1 MTKYSGRTLSV
12 DVNGSPAGQMRSFGE
27 FGSTRALIDA
37 SVYNE
42 DWTDFVA
49 GLQDGSEVDAVF
61 ARDPADA
68 GQGDVIDAY
77 TNSSDTPVTITATHD
92 GSGESFTITALITKL
107 AYESPLDGLYTLN
120 TTLKIVNPGVVPGS

>member
-12 DVNGSPAGQMRSFGE
+12 DVNGQAAGQMRSFGP

-42 DWTDFVA
+42 VWTSFVS
-49 GLQDGSEVDAVF
+49 GLQDGSEVDAMF

-77 TNSSDTPVTITATHD
+77 TNAADTPVSLTCTHD
-92 GSGESFTITALITKL
+92 GSGESFTVTCIITKL
-107 AYESPLDGLYTLN
+107 EYESPLDGLYTLN
-120 TTLKIVNPGVVPGS
+120 TTLKIVDPGVVPGT

>member
-1 MTKYSGRTLSV
+1 MTKYSGRTLTV
-12 DVNGSPAGQMRSFGE
+12 DVNGSPAGQLRSFGE

-37 SVYNE
+37 SIYGE
-42 DWTDFVA
+42 DWTDFVS

-77 TNSSDTPVTITATHD
+77 TNDADTPVEITATHT

-107 AYESPLDGLYTLN
+107 AYES
-120 TTLKIVNPGVVPGS
+120 

>member
-12 DVNGSPAGQMRSFGE
+12 EVNGSPAGQMRSFGE

-42 DWTDFVA
+42 DWTDFVS
-49 GLQDGSEVDAVF
+49 GLQDGSEVEAVF

-77 TNSSDTPVTITATHD
+77 TNTADTPVTITATHD

-107 AYESPLDGLYTLN
+107 AYESPLDGLYMLN

>member
-12 DVNGSPAGQMRSFGE
+12 TINGGAAGQMRSFGE

-42 DWTDFVA
+42 DWTDFVG

-68 GQGDVIDAY
+68 GQGDVIAAY
-77 TNSSDTPVTITATHD
+77 TTGSDTPITVVATHD
-92 GSGESFTITALITKL
+92 GSGESFNITCLITKL
-107 AYESPLDGLYTLN
+107 TYESPLDGLYMLN

>member
-42 DWTDFVA
+42 EWTDFVA
-49 GLQDGSEVDAVF
+49 GLQDGSEVDAMF

-68 GQGDVIDAY
+68 GQGDIIDAY
-77 TNSSDTPVTITATHD
+77 TNAADTPVTITATHD
-92 GSGESFTITALITKL
+92 GSGESFDITCLITKL
-107 AYESPLDGLYTLN
+107 AYESPLDGLYMLN